1 MKQIEITKYSIQE
14 DVHIKLNG
22 KIIGTFGQINYS
34 VTSEYAAAED
44 TYVLVMDIS
53 SLVENA
59 CFTNTFVQ
67 LPKYPSSVRD
77 LSIVV
82 NRDVLSADII
92 KSVKNAVREILEDV
106 TLFDIYTGGQIKMG
120 VKVYH
125 TIYFQIKAYARRR

>member
-1 MKQIEITKYSIQE
+1 
-14 DVHIKLNG
+14 
-22 KIIGTFGQINYS
+22 
-34 VTSEYAAAED
+34 
-44 TYVLVMDIS
+44 MDIS

-59 CFTNTFVQ
+59 CFSNTFVQ

-106 TLFDIYTGGQIKMG
+106 TLFDIYTGGQIEDGSKSLSYSFTFRSKDRTLEEDEINKSME
-120 VKVYH
+120 KIINILEKDY
-125 TIYFQIKAYARRR
+125 KAKLR